1 MTYISSLGFLLLRL
15 SIGIV
20 LIHHGYEKLENIEN
34 FADAFVRPLHLP
46 FPIFLSYIAAFSEIG
61 GSWLLIAG
69 LGTRLGALAIT
80 GTISIAIYHA
90 IATSGFNI
98 YLLELLVLYWGGS
111 FFLLTNG
118 GGMFSMDELI
128 KRSFGNTF
136 TVLRE
141 NFNHM
146 GS

>member
-1 MTYISSLGFLLLRL
+1 MTYVSSLGFLLLRL

-46 FPIFLSYIAAFSEIG
+46 FPVFLSYGAAASEIA
-61 GSWLLIAG
+61 GSWLLITG

-90 IATSGFNI
+90 ISTSGFNI

-118 GGMFSMDELI
+118 GGMFSIDELI
-128 KRSFGNTF
+128 KRSYGNTF
-136 TVLRE
+136 TVLKE
-141 NFNHM
+141 NFNLM